1 MILFPVGKKII
12 NIRLKGI
19 MNSKLELHTNRY
31 VDGLGNSFTLESDLM
46 DLDSQTA
53 PLESCFCYSDYN
65 EAVPP
70 TKIEA
75 DNLHSNMECDDVD
88 VDVAVSPEQDKN
100 CKFKRGPYR
109 YYSEAEKQRFW
120 QLVIEQGS
128 SAYRAAQATDISL
141 QTAYTWKRNWNRLIA
156 NEINGIYDKPKKRGR
171 KPLLSEDHKNYLKE
185 LVLSDPTV
193 TVDFLLN
200 KLRSTF
206 EGVKASESTIY
217 NFLIKVCKFSLKRL
231 SKWSM
236 RRDLPE
242 LKQQRFEWALEN
254 KDKIDLEKNCVFID
268 EAGFNISMRREY
280 GWSKVGEKAVLKVPV
295 TRGLNVSFLGAIS
308 PKGCI
313 DLKVRLPVENAPN
326 KKRKVNSNTTISE
339 KKSRVGTTADHFY
352 SFVKSVLREIETN
365 QALKE
370 MKYLVLDN
378 AAIHKRRDLE
388 LLVALSGMELV
399 FLPAYSPSLNA
410 IEEFWSVCKA
420 KVKRSNLSRKE
431 QLTPR
436 VREATAKIVLESYQG
451 FCKHASSFIPYCLE
465 KKSF

>member
-1 MILFPVGKKII
+1 
-12 NIRLKGI
+12 
-19 MNSKLELHTNRY
+19 MNFESKLYTDKY
-31 VDGLGNSFTLESDLM
+31 IDGLGNSFPLDPDLV
-46 DLDSQTA
+46 DLDFQTA

-88 VDVAVSPEQDKN
+88 VDVSSEQDETY
-100 CKFKRGPYR
+100 KFKRGPYR
-109 YYSEAEKQRFW
+109 YYSEAQKQRFW

-128 SAYRAAQATDISL
+128 SAYRAAQALNISL
-141 QTAYTWKRNWNRLIA
+141 QTAYIWKRNWNRLIA
-156 NEINGIYDKPKKRGR
+156 NEANGIHDEPKKRGR
-171 KPLLSEDHKNYLKE
+171 KPLLTQEHKLFLKD

-193 TVDFLLN
+193 TLDFLLD

-206 EGVKASESTIY
+206 EGVKASISTIY
-217 NFLIKVCKFSLKRL
+217 NFLI
-231 SKWSM
+231 
-236 RRDLPE
+236 
-242 LKQQRFEWALEN
+242 
-254 KDKIDLEKNCVFID
+254 KDKIDLEKNCLFID

-280 GWSKVGEKAVLKVPV
+280 GWSKVGEKVALKVPV

-308 PKGCI
+308 SKGCI
-313 DLKVRLPVENAPN
+313 DLKVRLPVETSPN
-326 KKRKVNSNTTISE
+326 KKRKIDSTTVSE
-339 KKSRVGTTADHFY
+339 KKTRVGTTADHFY

-365 QALKE
+365 KTLQE
-370 MKYLVLDN
+370 IKYLILGN
-378 AAIHKRRDLE
+378 AAIHKRRDLK
-388 LLVALSGMELV
+388 LLVASSGMELV

-436 VREATAKIVLESYQG
+436 VREATAKMQMTICNTV
-451 FCKHASSFIPYCLE
+451 
-465 KKSF
+465 